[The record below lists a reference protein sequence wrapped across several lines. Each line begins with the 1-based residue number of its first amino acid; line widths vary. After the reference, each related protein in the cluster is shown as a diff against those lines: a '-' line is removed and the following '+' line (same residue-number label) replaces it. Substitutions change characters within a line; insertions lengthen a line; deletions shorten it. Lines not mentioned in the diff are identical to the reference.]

1 MIDFLPPTERYDDQ
15 VQAVIALLDDE
26 YTAKV
31 KQVWDFLQSECG
43 LAPVDPSHFPH
54 FTFHI
59 AESYDADQLDA
70 QMRKLTAKLPPCLV
84 QTNGLGVFTG
94 AAPVVY
100 LQLIARRPMLNLHRT
115 IWQETAPLGKKV
127 SSYYQPDRW
136 MPHITLAAESLS
148 AEDAGCVVE
157 KLSGLEGFFW
167 EIEIRQLAFVSK
179 EDEEVKVKAIY
190 TLEG

>member
-31 KQVWDFLQSECG
+31 KQVWEFLHTECQ

-59 AESYDADQLDA
+59 AESYAAGQLDA
-70 QMRKLTAKLPPCLV
+70 RMRALTAKLPPCRV
-84 QTNGLGVFTG
+84 QTNGLGIFTG
-94 AAPVVY
+94 VAPVVY
-100 LQLIARRPMLNLHRT
+100 MPLIARQRMLELHRT
-115 IWQETAPLGKKV
+115 VWHETAPLGKKV

-136 MPHITLAAESLS
+136 MPHITLAHEALS
-148 AEDAGCVVE
+148 AEDAGCVVG
-157 KLSGLEGFFW
+157 KLTGLEGFFW
-167 EIEIRQLAFVSK
+167 EIEIRQLAFVTMES
-179 EDEEVKVKAIY
+179 EEVKVKAVY
-190 TLEG
+190 SLEG